1 MSYKRSNNLAV
12 RPLIILQRR
21 KEMSEKKML
30 GSKEVAHKL
39 GVEASHLR
47 RVLRSLPEFKASGY
61 TRYEFAEND
70 PLLKKLP
77 SILEEF
83 GRRKSKK
90 KDAEAKGKTAPK
102 KKTAAASAK
111 KKASTTPKKK
121 KTTEKAS
128 EPAAAAPE
136 PQASDSIFADE
147 EEQSEAV
154 SA

>member
-1 MSYKRSNNLAV
+1 M
-12 RPLIILQRR
+12 P
-21 KEMSEKKML
+21 EKKML

-90 KDAEAKGKTAPK
+90 KDVEAKGKTAPK
-102 KKTAAASAK
+102 KKVAASAK

-121 KTTEKAS
+121 KNTEKAS
-128 EPAAAAPE
+128 EPAAVPE
-136 PQASDSIFADE
+136 PPASDSIFADE